1 MYPFESHVDELDAS
15 FHSDMN
21 PVSANLEAQ
30 VFGLSTLA
38 QLEKRARHAGT
49 IAELAFIVANE
60 TLSLAPYRQAIVWR
74 RERPGQGRIVTV
86 SGTPVVE
93 RKAPFTLW
101 LERVL
106 AKLSRESG
114 ADAARAVGPGDLPQ
128 ALAAEWS
135 DWLPA
140 HALWVP
146 LASPNGTILAI
157 LLLARD
163 QPWQEGDRRLVEHL
177 ADAYGHAWAALLGPR
192 RIRLRPALRRGRLA
206 LKLALAVAVF
216 GAMWIPV
223 TLTALAPAEVVPLDP
238 TIVRAPID
246 GVVARFHVEPNQD
259 VSEGQLLVS
268 FDPTALDN
276 RLEVARKA
284 LAVAE
289 AEYRQASQQA
299 VFDDKSRVQLALLK
313 GRMEERNA
321 DVAYA
326 EALFDRIRVRA
337 GRPGIAVFDD
347 PEDWVGRP
355 VTIGERLLMIADP
368 KEAEMEI
375 WLPVA
380 NAITLGPDAE
390 VKLFLNVKPEDAV
403 GGVLRYASYAAS
415 IAPDGILAYRLKA
428 VFADETNPPRIGLR
442 GTAKVYGERV
452 TLFYYL
458 MRRPITVFRQM
469 FGF

>member
-1 MYPFESHVDELDAS
+1 
-15 FHSDMN
+15 MN
-21 PVSANLEAQ
+21 PAASNLEAQ

-49 IAELAFIVANE
+49 INELAFIVANE

-74 RERPGQGRIVTV
+74 RERPGKGRIVAV

-93 RKAPFTLW
+93 RNAPFTLW
-101 LERVL
+101 LECVL
-106 AKLSRESG
+106 ARLDRGRGNEST
-114 ADAARAVGPGDLPQ
+114 AVRPVGPGDLPQ
-128 ALAAEWS
+128 ALAAEWP

-140 HALWVP
+140 QALSVP
-146 LASPNGTILAI
+146 LASPNGTILAFLI
-157 LLLARD
+157 LARE
-163 QPWQEGDRRLVEHL
+163 QPWQESDRRLIEHL

-192 RIRLRPALRRGRLA
+192 RLRLRPALRRGRLA
-206 LKLALAVAVF
+206 LKLVIAAAIF
-216 GAMWIPV
+216 GAMWLPV

-246 GVVARFHVEPNQD
+246 GVVNRFHVEPNQD
-259 VSEGQLLVS
+259 VSEGQLLVD
-268 FDPTALDN
+268 FDPTTLDN

-284 LAVAE
+284 LAVAQ

-321 DVAYA
+321 DVVYA

-337 GRPGIAVFDD
+337 GRTGIAVFDD
-347 PEDWVGRP
+347 PEEWVGRP

-368 KEAEMEI
+368 KEAEIEI

-380 NAITLGPDAE
+380 DAIALQPDAE
-390 VKLFLNVKPEDAV
+390 VRLFLNVAPEQSVA
-403 GGVLRYASYAAS
+403 GVLRYASYAAS
-415 IAPDGILAYRLKA
+415 IAPDGLLAYRLKA
-428 VFADETNPPRIGLR
+428 VFADDTTPPRIGLR
-442 GTAKVYGERV
+442 GTAKIYGERV

-458 MRRPITVFRQM
+458 MRRPITVARQM

>member
-1 MYPFESHVDELDAS
+1 MS
-15 FHSDMN
+15 MN
-21 PVSANLEAQ
+21 PAPSNLEAQ

-49 IAELAFIVANE
+49 VNELAFIVVNE
-60 TLSLAPYRQAIVWR
+60 TLALAPYRQAIVWR
-74 RERPGQGRIVTV
+74 RERPGKGRILAV

-93 RKAPFTLW
+93 RNAPFTIW

-106 AKLSRESG
+106 ARLDRGREQ
-114 ADAARAVGPGDLPQ
+114 AAVRTVGPGDLPE

-140 HALWVP
+140 HALSVP
-146 LASPNGTILAI
+146 LASPNGTILAFLI
-157 LLLARD
+157 LARE
-163 QPWQEGDRRLVEHL
+163 QPWQESDSRLIEHL

-192 RIRLRPALRRGRLA
+192 RLRMRPALRRGRLA
-206 LKLALAVAVF
+206 LKLVIAAAIF

-246 GVVARFHVEPNQD
+246 GVVNRFHVEPNQD
-259 VSEGQLLVS
+259 VSEGQLLVD
-268 FDPTALDN
+268 FDPTTLDN

-321 DVAYA
+321 DVVYA

-337 GRPGIAVFDD
+337 GRAGIAVFDD
-347 PEDWVGRP
+347 PEEWVGRP

-368 KEAEMEI
+368 KEAEIEI

-380 NAITLGPDAE
+380 DAITLGPDAD
-390 VKLFLNVKPEDAV
+390 VRLFLNIAPEQSVA
-403 GGVLRYASYAAS
+403 GVLRYASYAAS
-415 IAPDGILAYRLKA
+415 IAPDGLLAYRLKA
-428 VFADETNPPRIGLR
+428 VFADDTTIPRIGLR

-452 TLFYYL
+452 SLFYYL
-458 MRRPITVFRQM
+458 MRRPITVARQM

>member
-1 MYPFESHVDELDAS
+1 MS
-15 FHSDMN
+15 MN
-21 PVSANLEAQ
+21 PAPSNLEAQ

-49 IAELAFIVANE
+49 VSELAFIVVNE
-60 TLSLAPYRQAIVWR
+60 TLALAPYRQAIVWR
-74 RERPGQGRIVTV
+74 RDRPGKGRILAV

-93 RKAPFTLW
+93 RNAPFTLW

-106 AKLSRESG
+106 ARLDRGNEP
-114 ADAARAVGPGDLPQ
+114 AAVRAVGPGDLPE

-140 HALWVP
+140 HALSVP
-146 LASPNGTILAI
+146 LAAPNGTILAI
-157 LLLARD
+157 LILARE
-163 QPWQEGDRRLVEHL
+163 QPWQESDSRLIEHL

-192 RIRLRPALRRGRLA
+192 RLRMRPALRRGRLA
-206 LKLALAVAVF
+206 LKLVIAAAVF

-246 GVVARFHVEPNQD
+246 GVVNRFHVEPNQD
-259 VSEGQLLVS
+259 VSEGQLLVD
-268 FDPTALDN
+268 FDPTTLDN

-284 LAVAE
+284 LAVAQ

-321 DVAYA
+321 DVVYA

-337 GRPGIAVFDD
+337 GRAGIAVFDD
-347 PEDWVGRP
+347 PEEWVGRP

-368 KEAEMEI
+368 TEAEIEI

-380 NAITLGPDAE
+380 DAITLAPDAD
-390 VKLFLNVKPEDAV
+390 VRLFLNIAPEQSVA
-403 GGVLRYASYAAS
+403 GVLRYASYAAS
-415 IAPDGILAYRLKA
+415 VAPDGLLAYRLKA
-428 VFADETNPPRIGLR
+428 VFADDTAIPRIGLR

-452 TLFYYL
+452 SLFYYL
-458 MRRPITVFRQM
+458 MRRPITVARQM

>member
-1 MYPFESHVDELDAS
+1 VVNES
-15 FHSDMN
+15 
-21 PVSANLEAQ
+21 
-30 VFGLSTLA
+30 LA
-38 QLEKRARHAGT
+38 
-49 IAELAFIVANE
+49 
-60 TLSLAPYRQAIVWR
+60 LAPYRQAIVWR
-74 RERPGQGRIVTV
+74 RERPGKGRILAV

-93 RKAPFTLW
+93 RNAPFTLW

-106 AKLSRESG
+106 ARLDRGNER
-114 ADAARAVGPGDLPQ
+114 AAVRAVGPGDLPE

-140 HALWVP
+140 HALSVP
-146 LASPNGTILAI
+146 LASPNGTILAFLI
-157 LLLARD
+157 LARE
-163 QPWQEGDRRLVEHL
+163 QPWQESDSRLIEHL

-192 RIRLRPALRRGRLA
+192 RLRMRPALRRVRLA
-206 LKLALAVAVF
+206 LKLVIAAAIF
-216 GAMWIPV
+216 GAMWLPV

-246 GVVARFHVEPNQD
+246 GVVNRFHVEPNQD
-259 VSEGQLLVS
+259 VSEGQLLVD

-284 LAVAE
+284 LAVAQ

-321 DVAYA
+321 DVVYA

-337 GRPGIAVFDD
+337 GRAGIAVFDD
-347 PEDWVGRP
+347 PEEWVGRP

-368 KEAEMEI
+368 KAAEIEI

-380 NAITLGPDAE
+380 DAITLGPDAD
-390 VKLFLNVKPEDAV
+390 V
-403 GGVLRYASYAAS
+403 
-415 IAPDGILAYRLKA
+415 RL
-428 VFADETNPPRIGLR
+428 
-442 GTAKVYGERV
+442 
-452 TLFYYL
+452 
-458 MRRPITVFRQM
+458 
-469 FGF
+469 